1 MKGSSPIA
9 RVVGIDFSGARQAG
23 ENLWCARATIR
34 EDSTLE
40 LDRLERPADQLAA
53 TDRDLVYAHL
63 RSEIASCDQ
72 ALFGIDFPFGLPI
85 ELGWSSWDEVRKAI
99 REWPGDAMSFGR
111 HCCERAMAVT
121 GRMHIRRTTDIDTR
135 TPFDCYHYRIVH
147 QMFYGIRDVLD
158 ALSLDP
164 ATCIMPFQA
173 SKLDRA
179 RRVVVEACP
188 GSTLRR
194 LGLPFNRYKQTGSGP
209 MDRKRRATREKIL
222 DGLRGM
228 IEVSEPDR
236 KQILSNRGG
245 DALDA
250 VIAAVGTWDAWRRTD
265 VSVIQSHPRY
275 PHEGMVYC

>member
-1 MKGSSPIA
+1 
-9 RVVGIDFSGARQAG
+9 
-23 ENLWCARATIR
+23 
-34 EDSTLE
+34 
-40 LDRLERPADQLAA
+40 
-53 TDRDLVYAHL
+53 
-63 RSEIASCDQ
+63 
-72 ALFGIDFPFGLPI
+72 
-85 ELGWSSWDEVRKAI
+85 
-99 REWPGDAMSFGR
+99 
-111 HCCERAMAVT
+111 
-121 GRMHIRRTTDIDTR
+121 
-135 TPFDCYHYRIVH
+135 
-147 QMFYGIRDVLD
+147 MFYGIRDVLD

-194 LGLPFNRYKQTGSGP
+194 LGLPFNRYKQSGSGP
-209 MDRKRRATREKIL
+209 MDRKRRAVRESIL
-222 DGLRGM
+222 DGLRAM

-236 KQILSNRGG
+236 KQILRNRGG

-275 PHEGMVYC
+275 AHEGMVYC